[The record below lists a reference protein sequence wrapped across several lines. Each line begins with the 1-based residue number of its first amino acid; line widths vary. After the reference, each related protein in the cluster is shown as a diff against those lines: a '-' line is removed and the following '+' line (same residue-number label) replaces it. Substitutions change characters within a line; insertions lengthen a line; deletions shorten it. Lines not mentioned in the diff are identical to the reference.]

1 MAPAP
6 APPDDRSQQAG
17 LKMNA
22 DAALAELIER
32 LPGARVLC
40 VGDVMLDRFVYGRVE
55 RISPEAPIPI
65 FRVEREQS
73 MLGGAGNVV
82 RNLVSLGV
90 QAQFVSVVGGDQAGN
105 DVMRLVGG
113 SDRLE
118 PHLLVD
124 RQRPTTIKTR
134 FVADGHQMLRADQE
148 SSAPLSETT
157 ARDLERLIVGAVGE
171 CDVVVLSD
179 YAKGVLGEAT
189 TRAAIAAARKA
200 RKPVLVDPK
209 GTNWTRYKG
218 ASVLTPNRLE
228 LAQATGLR
236 AEELPEVEKAA
247 RRQIRALGLEAMLC
261 TRGKDGMALVR
272 PRGRSSARAAMA
284 REVFDG
290 AGAGDTVIAA
300 FAAALATGA
309 SMERAAML
317 ANVAAG
323 IVVGKVGTAVVHPD
337 EIRRELV
344 HEANV
349 ASEAKIMSMAQAQ
362 EQVQRWRRLGL
373 KVGFTNGVFDLLHPG
388 HVTLLR
394 KARAACDRL
403 VVGTNSDASVKRLK
417 GRDRPLQDEASR
429 ATVLASL
436 ASVDGVVIFGE
447 DTPLAVISQLR
458 PDLLVKGA
466 DYTIDKVVG
475 AREVQGWGG
484 RVVLVDLEQG
494 HSTTRLVGKASG
506 KA

>member
-1 MAPAP
+1 MDNQGSSMTGSKMAKGGRG
-6 APPDDRSQQAG
+6 DET
-17 LKMNA
+17 
-22 DAALAELIER
+22 ALAGLIER
-32 LPGARVLC
+32 LPTARVLC
-40 VGDVMLDRFVYGRVE
+40 IGDVMLDRFVYGRVE

-90 QAQFVSVVGGDQAGN
+90 QTHFLSVVGSDQAGN

-113 SDRLE
+113 SPNLE

-134 FVADGHQMLRADQE
+134 FVADGHQMLRADTE
-148 SSAPLSETT
+148 STAPLSAET
-157 ARDLERLIVGAVGE
+157 ARDFERLVEEAVRD
-171 CDVVVLSD
+171 CDIVVLSD
-179 YAKGVLGEAT
+179 YAKGVLGEVT

-209 GTNWTRYKG
+209 GSNWSRYKG
-218 ASVLTPNRLE
+218 AALLTPNRHE
-228 LAQATGLR
+228 LAVASGSP
-236 AEELPEVEKAA
+236 AETLAEIERAA
-247 RRQIRALGLEAMLC
+247 RRQIRALGLDALLC
-261 TRGKDGMALVR
+261 TRGKDGMTLVR
-272 PRGRSSARAAMA
+272 AKGRSVTLPALA
-284 REVFDG
+284 REVFDVS
-290 AGAGDTVIAA
+290 GAGDTVIAT
-300 FAAALATGA
+300 FAAALAAGA
-309 SMERAAML
+309 EPGRAAML
-317 ANVAAG
+317 SNVAAG
-323 IVVGKVGTAVVHPD
+323 IVVAKIGTAVVHPD
-337 EIRRELV
+337 ELRHELV
-344 HEANV
+344 HEANL
-349 ASEAKIMSMAQAQ
+349 ASEAKIFSAAQAQ
-362 EQVQRWRRLGL
+362 EQVERWRRLGL

-403 VVGTNSDASVKRLK
+403 VVGANSDASVKRLK
-417 GRDRPLQDEASR
+417 GKDRPLQDEASR

-436 ASVDGVVIFGE
+436 ASVDGVVIFPE
-447 DTPLAVISQLR
+447 DTPLALIQQLR

-475 AREVQGWGG
+475 AREVQSWGG

-494 HSTTRLVGKASG
+494 HSTTRLVGKAAG
-506 KA
+506 KL

>member
-1 MAPAP
+1 
-6 APPDDRSQQAG
+6 
-17 LKMNA
+17 
-22 DAALAELIER
+22 
-32 LPGARVLC
+32 
-40 VGDVMLDRFVYGRVE
+40 
-55 RISPEAPIPI
+55 
-65 FRVEREQS
+65 
-73 MLGGAGNVV
+73 
-82 RNLVSLGV
+82 
-90 QAQFVSVVGGDQAGN
+90 
-105 DVMRLVGG
+105 
-113 SDRLE
+113 
-118 PHLLVD
+118 
-124 RQRPTTIKTR
+124 
-134 FVADGHQMLRADQE
+134 
-148 SSAPLSETT
+148 
-157 ARDLERLIVGAVGE
+157 
-171 CDVVVLSD
+171 
-179 YAKGVLGEAT
+179 
-189 TRAAIAAARKA
+189 
-200 RKPVLVDPK
+200 
-209 GTNWTRYKG
+209 
-218 ASVLTPNRLE
+218 
-228 LAQATGLR
+228 
-236 AEELPEVEKAA
+236 VEKAA

-272 PRGRSSARAAMA
+272 PRGRSIAMAAMA
-284 REVFDG
+284 REVFDVS
-290 AGAGDTVIAA
+290 GAGDTVIAA

-417 GRDRPLQDEASR
+417 GKDRPLQDEASR